1 MQAFSI
7 KICLLSSVAAAVLAS
22 SAFADEPKNVQKA
35 PDVPT
40 SGESLQA
47 PAPQVK
53 PGFAG
58 SFLSSRFARKHQD
71 LHEASKYITEA
82 LEHDPKNQELIHEGI
97 RLHVLA
103 GNMQD
108 AIVLSH
114 ELEPEFDR
122 DPLIAMMRMLEKVD
136 TKDFKAARAAIG
148 KAPESGLFGIIKP
161 VMDAWLLIAEG
172 QVTGD
177 VNLKGAIEK
186 SGFFAPFLTYHVALM
201 NDVLGKDKVA
211 ERAYKKASSDIAVT
225 PYRVVE
231 AVSNFYQR
239 KGDFKKAQAIFDAYA
254 KANPDSSLLPDDII
268 HDAGVKPLVG
278 DVRQG
283 MAEMFFT
290 TASILFGEEASQDT
304 FVYLRA
310 ALFLRPNLPPAQ
322 LMLANLYEQ
331 SGDYK
336 QAIET
341 YDAIEPGNVFH
352 RRGQIRKALNYEALG
367 KPEKALQLLSENA
380 AKNPAD
386 ETALI
391 TKGDILRE
399 QSKFKEAAAAYSE
412 AIARI
417 GELKN
422 SDWPL
427 LYARGIC
434 YERAG
439 EWVLA
444 EADLQRALVLEP
456 NQPDVLNYLAYSW
469 LIENKNVA
477 KAREYLETAVEM
489 RPEDAHIIDSMAWA
503 YYLSGDFANAV
514 KYLERAVEIIPDDA
528 TINDHLGD
536 AYWRVGRQTEAKYQ
550 WQRAL
555 GFKPDADMAKDIE
568 VKIEQGL
575 PPFLTQQQ
583 PFSHATGEA
592 EPQASVE

>member
-1 MQAFSI
+1 M
-7 KICLLSSVAAAVLAS
+7 AV
-22 SAFADEPKNVQKA
+22 ADEPKNAQKA
-35 PDVPT
+35 PEVKA
-40 SGESLQA
+40 SGESLSK
-47 PAPQVK
+47 PKPR

-71 LHEASKYITEA
+71 LREASKYIAEA
-82 LEHDPKNQELIHEGI
+82 LKRDPENQELIHEGI
-97 RLHVLA
+97 RLHLLA
-103 GNMQD
+103 GSVQD

-114 ELEPEFDR
+114 ELSPDFDR
-122 DPLIAMMRMLEKVD
+122 DPLIAMVRMLEYVD
-136 TKDFKAARAAIG
+136 RKDYKAAKVAIA
-148 KAPESGLFGIIKP
+148 KAPDGGLFGIIKP
-161 VMDAWLLIAEG
+161 VMDAWLLIALGEVKG
-172 QVTGD
+172 E

-201 NDVLGKDKVA
+201 NDVLGNKNVA
-211 ERAYKKASSDIAVT
+211 ERTYRKASADIAVT

-231 AVSNFYQR
+231 AVSNFYERQN
-239 KGDFKKAQAIFDAYA
+239 DYQKAQAIFDAYA
-254 KANPDSSLLPDDII
+254 KANPDSSLLPGTITKPADGS
-268 HDAGVKPLVG
+268 AVVPLVK

-336 QAIET
+336 QAIEV
-341 YDAIEPGNVFH
+341 YDMIEPGNVFY
-352 RRGQIRKALNYEALG
+352 RRGLIRRALNHEAMGNPDEAIAQL
-367 KPEKALQLLSENA
+367 EDIAKA
-380 AKNPAD
+380 NPDD

-399 QSKFKEAAAAYSE
+399 QEKFRDAARAYSE
-412 AIARI
+412 AIERL
-417 GELKN
+417 GTLKN

-439 EWVLA
+439 KWDKA
-444 EADLQRALVLEP
+444 EADLKQALQLEP

-469 LIENKNVA
+469 LLMNKNV
-477 KAREYLETAVEM
+477 KEAREYLETAVEM
-489 RPEDAHIIDSMAWA
+489 RPDDPHIIDSVGWA
-503 YYLSGDFANAV
+503 YYLSGDFH
-514 KYLERAVEIIPDDA
+514 KAVENLEKAVDILPDDA

-536 AYWRVGRQTEAKYQ
+536 AYWRVGRQTEARYQ
-550 WQRAL
+550 WERAL
-555 GFKPDADMAKDIE
+555 GFKPEKDVANQIRE
-568 VKIEQGL
+568 KLEEGL
-575 PPFLTQQQ
+575 APFLHQQQ
-583 PFSHATGEA
+583 SANQPTGSA
-592 EPQASVE
+592 VTAVD